1 MPNGE
6 KKSKILQWLNGC
18 VKQMCVDRWDIVEST
33 TKGDDNGLDQ
43 ICNNRSIV

>member
-6 KKSKILQWLNGC
+6 KKIKNPAVVYILC
-18 VKQMCVDRWDIVEST
+18 QMCVDRWDIVEST